1 MMEKIDR
8 LISLVERAV
17 LTLSC
22 VCLFGIMIIV
32 TVDVILRYLFSSPL
46 SWSYD
51 LISMYLATLLF
62 FAAVSDSFR
71 RGSHVRIE
79 LFNKFGSTRVRAA
92 FEVIGFISALVM
104 FYVMFEVSLEDA
116 VKSLFG
122 GDVISGAIAWPTW
135 IPYMM
140 ASCGFGLLAI
150 RIVFTIAERIQVIV
164 TGQPIFRSVE
174 NLE

>member
-1 MMEKIDR
+1 M
-8 LISLVERAV
+8 
-17 LTLSC
+17 
-22 VCLFGIMIIV
+22 
-32 TVDVILRYLFSSPL
+32 
-46 SWSYD
+46 
-51 LISMYLATLLF
+51 
-62 FAAVSDSFR
+62 
-71 RGSHVRIE
+71 
-79 LFNKFGSTRVRAA
+79 RAA